1 MNVFGSTSST
11 GLTNIDTSL
20 FVQKPYLRS
29 NYIEFDMEEDI
40 DMKQKFKITNLVD
53 PTNDF
58 EAANTAY
65 VDKNI
70 NKSTLLRI
78 PIYEPLTNDYVS
90 LKNTVSD
97 KVVELATTIY
107 VKDDI
112 SIKNYNK
119 TNDTIDS
126 IDIANHD
133 FTPEIVTLPTKQHMD
148 EKNDERSLLR
158 IPYYENFQNDYIH
171 LVNDLTGQD
180 VAFATTEYVDS
191 KLNRTRRSINEHPD
205 ILRKD
210 LEHTFGSKFVYNNFY
225 KIYSTG
231 RTNASSEISPDHSF
245 LGIPYTIFTVTGP
258 NAKVAQIHISNLNVN
273 IGSQYTLRFLIR
285 SQSLKNIKFGFSNQ
299 FSEHVLSYDF
309 ELIELTATHTNP
321 NDFNVFIDLASFSV
335 GETIEIAA
343 LYIEALNTSDQIN
356 ENIDLKFQHK
366 VINSDDPTGE
376 YDLVTKRYIDSHS
389 NIVYNNKI
397 NNFNNNRL
405 TNIANPVNTNDA
417 ATKNYI
423 DNDNTIVRNNKNN
436 NFNNNIISN
445 IGNPVNTNDAAN
457 KNYIDSHN
465 NIVYNNKENS
475 FNNNK
480 ITDIGNPV
488 NANDAV
494 NKAYID
500 SDSTIVRNNQVNN
513 FNNNRIINIGNP
525 VNANDAVTKSYI
537 DSDSTIVRNNKNN
550 NFNKNRIINI
560 GYPVDDKDAVTKSYI
575 DSDSTIVRNNKNNNF
590 NNNRIIN
597 IGYPVDD
604 KDAVTKSYIDDN
616 VKAAISTHPYVLKYQ
631 LEKIFASPHI
641 FDKFYRLKYN
651 EFPFNGGNNTTSYT
665 VNDLSFLGEKYERYK
680 CTGGNSY
687 TMHIPK
693 NNLPEL
699 IQNKTYKMTFIMR
712 GVNSSIGKRVGLGIW
727 KETGQ
732 SQKFSI
738 LKESWSFTESEE
750 VVNNANSFNF
760 FLRLNGQS
768 ANLTANEEVDVA
780 ALYIKEI
787 GTINNFND
795 RRITNVKDP
804 VDDSDAA
811 TKQYVDN
818 RNRVIEIK
826 SKTIML
832 SSGRI
837 IRAGLSGS
845 FSTTMTQNII
855 INGSRVTSFTK
866 PSNED
871 RSITVFQ
878 NPIELSSGDE
888 LTFHSSNSVDVFAIW
903 VEVDL

>member
-11 GLTNIDTSL
+11 GSTNVDTTL
-20 FVQKPYLRS
+20 FVQKPYLRT
-29 NYIEFDMEEDI
+29 NYIESDMEEDI
-40 DMKQKFKITNLVD
+40 DMKQKFKIKNLVD

-58 EAANTAY
+58 DAANKSY
-65 VDKNI
+65 IDKNI
-70 NKSTLLRI
+70 DESTLLRI

-97 KVVELATTIY
+97 KLVELATTNY

-148 EKNDERSLLR
+148 EKIDERSLLR

-171 LVNDLTGQD
+171 LVNALTGQD

-205 ILRKD
+205 IMRED

-225 KIYSTG
+225 EIYSTG

-258 NAKVAQIHISNLNVN
+258 NAKVAQIHISTLNVN

-299 FSEHVLSYDF
+299 SSTEHTLTYDF
-309 ELIELTATHTNP
+309 QLIESTATHTNP
-321 NDFNVFIDLASFSV
+321 NEFNVFIDLASFSV
-335 GETIEIAA
+335 GETVEIAA

-417 ATKNYI
+417 ATKSYI

-436 NFNNNIISN
+436 NFNHNIISN
-445 IGNPVNTNDAAN
+445 IGNPVNGNDAAN
-457 KNYIDSHN
+457 KNYIDNHN
-465 NIVYNNKENS
+465 SIVYNNKENS

-480 ITDIGNPV
+480 ITNIGNPI
-488 NANDAV
+488 NENDAV

-500 SDSTIVRNNQVNN
+500 NDSSIVRNNQVNN
-513 FNNNRIINIGNP
+513 FNNNRI
-525 VNANDAVTKSYI
+525 
-537 DSDSTIVRNNKNN
+537 
-550 NFNKNRIINI
+550 
-560 GYPVDDKDAVTKSYI
+560 
-575 DSDSTIVRNNKNNNF
+575 
-590 NNNRIIN
+590 

-641 FDKFYRLKYN
+641 FDKNYRLKYD
-651 EFPFNGGNNTTSYT
+651 EFPFSGGRNTTSYT
-665 VNDLSFLGEKYERYK
+665 VNDISFLDEKYERYK
-680 CTGGNSY
+680 CTGDGSY
-687 TMHIPK
+687 TMHIRK
-693 NNLPEL
+693 SNLPEV

-712 GVNSSIGKRVGLGIW
+712 GVNNSIGKKVGLGIW

-732 SQKFSI
+732 AQKI
-738 LKESWSFTESEE
+738 TTLKESWSFAESEE
-750 VVNNANSFNF
+750 VANNANLFDF
-760 FLRLNGQS
+760 FLRLNGHG
-768 ANLTANEEVDVA
+768 ANLSPNDEVDVA
-780 ALYIKEI
+780 GLYIKEI
-787 GTINNFND
+787 DTINNFND
-795 RRITNVKDP
+795 TRITNVKDP
-804 VDDSDAA
+804 VDPQDVA

-818 RNRVIEIK
+818 RKRVVEIK
-826 SKTIML
+826 SKTIIL

-845 FSTTMTQNII
+845 VNATMTQNMI
-855 INGSRVTSFTK
+855 INGSSVTSFTK
-866 PSNED
+866 PSGED
-871 RSITVFQ
+871 RSITKFQ
-878 NPIELSSGDE
+878 NPIELSNGDV
-888 LTFHSSNSVDVFAIW
+888 LTFHSINNDDVFAIW

>member
-1 MNVFGSTSST
+1 MTDKFGRPVYKGNSNNANGVTKSY
-11 GLTNIDTSL
+11 
-20 FVQKPYLRS
+20 VRA
-29 NYIEFDMEEDI
+29 NYIESEMEEDI
-40 DMKQKFKITNLVD
+40 DMKQKFKIINLTEPTNLTD
-53 PTNDF
+53 
-58 EAANTAY
+58 AANKGY
-65 VDKNI
+65 IDNKI
-70 NKSTLLRI
+70 NESTLLRI
-78 PIYEPLTNDYVS
+78 PTYEPLTNDYVS
-90 LKNTVSD
+90 LKNTSSN
-97 KVVELATTIY
+97 KVIELATTNY

-112 SIKNYNK
+112 SVKNYNK
-119 TNDTIDS
+119 TNNIIDS
-126 IDIANHD
+126 IDVVNHD
-133 FTPEIVTLPTKQHMD
+133 FTPTVVTLPSKRYM
-148 EKNDERSLLR
+148 EAKIDERSLIR
-158 IPYYENFQNDYIH
+158 IPYYEDFQNEYIH
-171 LVNDLTGQD
+171 LTNNIIGQD
-180 VAFATTEYVDS
+180 IAFPTKAYVDS

-225 KIYSTG
+225 EIYSTG

-258 NAKVAQIHISNLNVN
+258 NAKVSQIHISNLNVN

-321 NDFNVFIDLASFSV
+321 NDFDVFIDLASFSV

-376 YDLVTKRYIDSHS
+376 YDLVTKRYIDSPS

-405 TNIANPVNTNDA
+405 TNIATPVNT
-417 ATKNYI
+417 
-423 DNDNTIVRNNKNN
+423 
-436 NFNNNIISN
+436 
-445 IGNPVNTNDAAN
+445 
-457 KNYIDSHN
+457 
-465 NIVYNNKENS
+465 
-475 FNNNK
+475 
-480 ITDIGNPV
+480 
-488 NANDAV
+488 
-494 NKAYID
+494 
-500 SDSTIVRNNQVNN
+500 
-513 FNNNRIINIGNP
+513 
-525 VNANDAVTKSYI
+525 NDAVTKSYI

-550 NFNKNRIINI
+550 NFNNNRIMNI
-560 GYPVDDKDAVTKSYI
+560 GNPVDDKDAVTKSYI
-575 DSDSTIVRNNKNNNF
+575 DSDSTIIRNNQVNNF

-616 VKAAISTHPYVLKYQ
+616 VKAAISTHPYVLKHQ

-665 VNDLSFLGEKYERYK
+665 VNDISFLGEKYERYK

-693 NNLPEL
+693 ANLPEL
-699 IQNKTYKMTFIMR
+699 IQNKTYKMTFIIR
-712 GVNSSIGKRVGLGIW
+712 GVNSSIGKTVGLGIW
-727 KETGQ
+727 KEGGMQ
-732 SQKFSI
+732 SEKNSI
-738 LKESWSFTESEE
+738 LKESWSFAESEE
-750 VVNNANSFNF
+750 VVNNTTQFNF
-760 FLRLNGQS
+760 FLRLRGES
-768 ANLTANEEVDVA
+768 ANLAVNDEVDVA

-795 RRITNVKDP
+795 TRITNVKNP
-804 VDDSDAA
+804 VDPQDVA

-837 IRAGLSGS
+837 VRAGLSGS
-845 FSTTMTQNII
+845 VNTTMTQNII
-855 INGSRVTSFTK
+855 INGSSVTSFTK
-866 PSNED
+866 PSGED
-871 RSITVFQ
+871 RSITIFQ
-878 NPIELSSGDE
+878 NPIELTNGDE
-888 LTFHSSNSVDVFAIW
+888 ITFHSSNSIDVFAIW

>member
-1 MNVFGSTSST
+1 M
-11 GLTNIDTSL
+11 
-20 FVQKPYLRS
+20 
-29 NYIEFDMEEDI
+29 
-40 DMKQKFKITNLVD
+40 
-53 PTNDF
+53 
-58 EAANTAY
+58 
-65 VDKNI
+65 
-70 NKSTLLRI
+70 
-78 PIYEPLTNDYVS
+78 
-90 LKNTVSD
+90 SD

-133 FTPEIVTLPTKQHMD
+133 FTPEIVTLPTKKHMD
-148 EKNDERSLLR
+148 EKIDERSLLR

-210 LEHTFGSKFVYNNFY
+210 LEHTFGSKYVYNNFY
-225 KIYSTG
+225 EIYSTG

-245 LGIPYTIFTVTGP
+245 LGRPYTIFTVTGP

-273 IGSQYTLRFLIR
+273 IGSQYTPRFLIR

-309 ELIELTATHTNP
+309 QLIESTATHTNSHE
-321 NDFNVFIDLASFSV
+321 FNVFIDLASFSV
-335 GETIEIAA
+335 GETVEIAA

-366 VINSDDPTGE
+366 VINSVDPTGE

-405 TNIANPVNTNDA
+405 TNIATPVNTNDA

-436 NFNNNIISN
+436 NFNNNMISN

-457 KNYIDSHN
+457 KNYIDNHN
-465 NIVYNNKENS
+465 NILYNNKENS

-513 FNNNRIINIGNP
+513 FNNNRIM
-525 VNANDAVTKSYI
+525 
-537 DSDSTIVRNNKNN
+537 
-550 NFNKNRIINI
+550 NI
-560 GYPVDDKDAVTKSYI
+560 GYPVDD
-575 DSDSTIVRNNKNNNF
+575 N
-590 NNNRIIN
+590 
-597 IGYPVDD
+597 
-604 KDAVTKSYIDDN
+604 DAVTKSYIDDN

-631 LEKIFASPHI
+631 LEKIFASPHN
-641 FDKFYRLKYN
+641 FDNYYRLKYN
-651 EFPFNGGNNTTSYT
+651 ELPFDGGNNTTSYT
-665 VNDLSFLGEKYERYK
+665 VNDISFLGEKYERYK
-680 CTGGNSY
+680 CVGNNSY
-687 TMHIPK
+687 TMHIQK
-693 NNLPEL
+693 TYLPGMK
-699 IQNKTYKMTFIMR
+699 QNKTYKMTFIMR
-712 GVNSSIGKRVGLGIW
+712 GVNNSIGKQVGLGIYRESGLSE
-727 KETGQ
+727 KN
-732 SQKFSI
+732 SI
-738 LKESWSFTESEE
+738 LKESWSFVESDE
-750 VVNNANSFNF
+750 VVNNSIHFNF
-760 FLRLNGQS
+760 FLRLNGYS
-768 ANLTANEEVDVA
+768 ANLAVNDEVDVA
-780 ALYIKEI
+780 GLYIKEI
-787 GTINNFND
+787 DSINNFNN
-795 RRITNVKDP
+795 RRITNVKNP
-804 VDDSDAA
+804 VDPQDVA

-826 SKTIML
+826 SKAIML

-845 FSTTMTQNII
+845 VNTTMTQNII
-855 INGSRVTSFTK
+855 INGSSVTSFTK
-866 PSNED
+866 SSGED
-871 RSITVFQ
+871 RSITIFQ
-878 NPIELSSGDE
+878 NPIDLSSGDE
-888 LTFHSSNSVDVFAIW
+888 LTFHSSNSVDVYAIW

>member
-1 MNVFGSTSST
+1 MTDKFGRRVYKGNSNDANGVTKSY
-11 GLTNIDTSL
+11 
-20 FVQKPYLRS
+20 VRA
-29 NYIEFDMEEDI
+29 NYIESEIEEDI
-40 DMKQKFKITNLVD
+40 DMKQKFKIINLTEPTNLTD
-53 PTNDF
+53 
-58 EAANTAY
+58 AANKGY
-65 VDKNI
+65 IDNKI
-70 NKSTLLRI
+70 NESTLLRI
-78 PIYEPLTNDYVS
+78 PTYEPLTNDYVS
-90 LKNTVSD
+90 LKNTTSN
-97 KVVELATTIY
+97 KVIELATTNY

-112 SIKNYNK
+112 SVKNYNK
-119 TNDTIDS
+119 TNNIIDS
-126 IDIANHD
+126 IDVVNHD
-133 FTPEIVTLPTKQHMD
+133 FTPTVVTLPSKQYM
-148 EKNDERSLLR
+148 EAKIDERSLIR
-158 IPYYENFQNDYIH
+158 IPYYEDFQNEYIH
-171 LVNDLTGQD
+171 LTNNIIGQD
-180 VAFATTEYVDS
+180 IAFPTKAYVDS

-225 KIYSTG
+225 EIYSTG

-258 NAKVAQIHISNLNVN
+258 NAKVSQIHISNLNVN
-273 IGSQYTLRFLIR
+273 IGSQFTLRFLIR

-321 NDFNVFIDLASFSV
+321 NDFDVFIDLASFSV

-389 NIVYNNKI
+389 NIIYNNKI

-405 TNIANPVNTNDA
+405 TNIATPVNT
-417 ATKNYI
+417 
-423 DNDNTIVRNNKNN
+423 
-436 NFNNNIISN
+436 
-445 IGNPVNTNDAAN
+445 
-457 KNYIDSHN
+457 
-465 NIVYNNKENS
+465 
-475 FNNNK
+475 
-480 ITDIGNPV
+480 
-488 NANDAV
+488 
-494 NKAYID
+494 
-500 SDSTIVRNNQVNN
+500 
-513 FNNNRIINIGNP
+513 
-525 VNANDAVTKSYI
+525 NDAVTKSYI

-550 NFNKNRIINI
+550 NFNNNRIMNI
-560 GYPVDDKDAVTKSYI
+560 GNPVNANDAVTKSYI

-597 IGYPVDD
+597 IGYPDDD

-641 FDKFYRLKYN
+641 FDNYYRLKYN
-651 EFPFNGGNNTTSYT
+651 ELPFDGGNNTTSYT
-665 VNDLSFLGEKYERYK
+665 VNDISFLGEKYERYK
-680 CTGGNSY
+680 CIGVNSY

-738 LKESWSFTESEE
+738 LKESWSFAESEE
-750 VVNNANSFNF
+750 VVNNSIHFNF
-760 FLRLNGQS
+760 FLRLNGES
-768 ANLTANEEVDVA
+768 ANLAVNDELDVA
-780 ALYIKEI
+780 ALYVKEI

-795 RRITNVKDP
+795 MRITNVKDP
-804 VDDSDAA
+804 VDPQDVA

-837 IRAGLSGS
+837 VRAGLSGS
-845 FSTTMTQNII
+845 VNTTMTQNII
-855 INGSRVTSFTK
+855 INGSSVTSFTK
-866 PSNED
+866 PSGED
-871 RSITVFQ
+871 RSITIFQ
-878 NPIELSSGDE
+878 NPIELTNGDE
-888 LTFHSSNSVDVFAIW
+888 ITFHSSNSIDVFAIW

>member
-1 MNVFGSTSST
+1 M
-11 GLTNIDTSL
+11 
-20 FVQKPYLRS
+20 
-29 NYIEFDMEEDI
+29 
-40 DMKQKFKITNLVD
+40 
-53 PTNDF
+53 
-58 EAANTAY
+58 
-65 VDKNI
+65 
-70 NKSTLLRI
+70 
-78 PIYEPLTNDYVS
+78 
-90 LKNTVSD
+90 
-97 KVVELATTIY
+97 
-107 VKDDI
+107 
-112 SIKNYNK
+112 
-119 TNDTIDS
+119 
-126 IDIANHD
+126 
-133 FTPEIVTLPTKQHMD
+133 
-148 EKNDERSLLR
+148 
-158 IPYYENFQNDYIH
+158 
-171 LVNDLTGQD
+171 
-180 VAFATTEYVDS
+180 
-191 KLNRTRRSINEHPD
+191 
-205 ILRKD
+205 
-210 LEHTFGSKFVYNNFY
+210 
-225 KIYSTG
+225 
-231 RTNASSEISPDHSF
+231 
-245 LGIPYTIFTVTGP
+245 
-258 NAKVAQIHISNLNVN
+258 
-273 IGSQYTLRFLIR
+273 
-285 SQSLKNIKFGFSNQ
+285 
-299 FSEHVLSYDF
+299 LSYDF
-309 ELIELTATHTNP
+309 ELIELTATHTIP
-321 NDFNVFIDLASFSV
+321 NDFNVFVDLASFSV

-457 KNYIDSHN
+457 KNYIDNHN

-513 FNNNRIINIGNP
+513 FNNNRIM
-525 VNANDAVTKSYI
+525 
-537 DSDSTIVRNNKNN
+537 
-550 NFNKNRIINI
+550 NI
-560 GYPVDDKDAVTKSYI
+560 GYPVDDKDAVTK
-575 DSDSTIVRNNKNNNF
+575 N
-590 NNNRIIN
+590 
-597 IGYPVDD
+597 
-604 KDAVTKSYIDDN
+604 YIDDN

-631 LEKIFASPHI
+631 MEKIFASPHI

-665 VNDLSFLGEKYERYK
+665 VNDISFLGEKYERYK
-680 CTGGNSY
+680 CTAANSY

-693 NNLPEL
+693 YNLPEL
-699 IQNKTYKMTFIMR
+699 IQNKIYKMTFIMR
-712 GVNSSIGKRVGLGIW
+712 GVNNSIGKKVGLGIW
-727 KETGQ
+727 RETGQ

-738 LKESWSFTESEE
+738 LKESWSFAESEE
-750 VVNNANSFNF
+750 VINNANSFNF
-760 FLRLNGQS
+760 FLRLNGES
-768 ANLTANEEVDVA
+768 ANLTANEEIDVA

-787 GTINNFND
+787 GTINKFND
-795 RRITNVKDP
+795 TRITNVKDP
-804 VDDSDAA
+804 VDDTDVA

-818 RNRVIEIK
+818 RKRVIEIK